1 LRRGLGERLVLL
13 DAAVAAARARGV
25 DAYLVGGPVRD
36 LLLGLPVGDLDV
48 LLSHGL
54 TDVARDVSDAL
65 GGTLRLHS
73 RFLTASIARSE
84 LRLDLAQARSEIY
97 PTPGALPV
105 VAPTRVELDLARR
118 DFAIHAL
125 ALPLD
130 AAAGGALLDPREG
143 LRDLAARRIRI
154 LHPRSFEDDPTRL
167 WRASRYAA
175 RLGFALEPATAR
187 AFERALAGR
196 ALDLLSGDR
205 VRHEIERLLDERV
218 PSRAAAHADRL
229 GLLRAVAPG
238 WRAGAAARAG
248 LRRLARARARPPWSG
263 AATPEVARAA
273 GIRLLFADASVPSAT
288 RAVARLALSGRPGE
302 DVVADRRRLPRLAR
316 ALARPLRDG
325 ALDALLADAGAP
337 LLLAAW
343 CLTGSAAAR
352 RIERFTGELSRRP
365 NPVRGERL
373 AELGAQGPEIGALL
387 RAARRRHLDGGTV
400 SDAWLR
406 AQLARLRVGG

>member
-1 LRRGLGERLVLL
+1 
-13 DAAVAAARARGV
+13 VAAARARGV
-25 DAYLVGGPVRD
+25 DAFLVGGPVRD

-54 TDVARDVSDAL
+54 ADVARDVAGKL
-65 GGTLRLHS
+65 GGALRLHP
-73 RFLTASIARSE
+73 RFLTASVACGE
-84 LRLDLAQARSEIY
+84 LRLDLAQARSEAY

-105 VAPTRVELDLARR
+105 VAPARVELDLARR

-130 AAAGGALLDPREG
+130 AAAGGALLDPCEG

-154 LHPRSFEDDPTRL
+154 LHARSFEDDPTRL

-175 RLGFALEPATAR
+175 RLGFALEPGTAR
-187 AFERALAGR
+187 AFQQALAGR

-205 VRHEIERLLDERV
+205 IRHELERLLDERAAD
-218 PSRAAAHADRL
+218 RAAAHADRL

-238 WRAGAAARAG
+238 WRARAAARGG
-248 LRRLARARARPPWSG
+248 LRRLARARSRPPWSG
-263 AATPEVARAA
+263 AATAELSRAA
-273 GIRLLFADASVPSAT
+273 GIRLLFADTSVPSAT
-288 RAVARLALSGRPGE
+288 RAVARLALSGRPAE
-302 DVVADRRRLPRLAR
+302 DVVADRRRLPRLTR

-337 LLLAAW
+337 LRLAAW
-343 CLTGSAAAR
+343 CLARPAAAR
-352 RIERFTGELSRRP
+352 RIERFVEDLSRRP
-365 NPVRGERL
+365 DPVRGDRL

-387 RAARRRHLDGGTV
+387 RAARRRHLDGGRV
-400 SDAWLR
+400 DESWLR
-406 AQLARLRVGG
+406 YRLARLRAIQ